1 MFNTGYMPKDEK
13 IFIHSIQ
20 KTLVNNSCKLTKRY
34 LFYLNSLFELASVW
48 ETEVAN
54 LTDGLTPTLA
64 LKNSN
69 NDTYSTTVHHLLP
82 KLTVNSGKSC
92 Q

>member
-1 MFNTGYMPKDEK
+1 
-13 IFIHSIQ
+13 
-20 KTLVNNSCKLTKRY
+20 LTKRY

-69 NDTYSTTVHHLLP
+69 NDTYSNGTSFTA
-82 KLTVNSGKSC
+82 KLAVNSGKSC